1 MTITNC
7 PKCGSFNIT
16 TAGVCENCGWSP
28 FAQVALCTR
37 ITGEM
42 ELKVSGKA
50 LLDDYKRL
58 LFENR
63 NLTSRIAELEEKQ
76 RWIPVSE
83 RLPEGEKVLVL
94 WKDGTIHFDWTFI
107 EGGSYYWWNS
117 GQANVTHWMPLPEPQ
132 EEREK

>member
-58 LFENR
+58 LFEN
-63 NLTSRIAELEEKQ
+63 NKLTSRIAELEGKIDQ
-76 RWIPVSE
+76 LTARWRQE
-83 RLPEGEKVLVL
+83 RQDDKSPN
-94 WKDGTIHFDWTFI
+94 DTQTQTIVY
-107 EGGSYYWWNS
+107 GK
-117 GQANVTHWMPLPEPQ
+117 
-132 EEREK
+132 EREE